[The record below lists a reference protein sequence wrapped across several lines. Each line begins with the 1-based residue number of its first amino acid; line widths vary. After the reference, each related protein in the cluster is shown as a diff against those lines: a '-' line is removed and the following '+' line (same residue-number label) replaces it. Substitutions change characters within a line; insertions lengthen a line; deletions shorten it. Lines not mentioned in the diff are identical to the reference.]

1 MLTYRLL
8 PSPSSKLLPP
18 LIRTLSTSQ
27 TRTISASSNPKTVL
41 VSPEEKS
48 RGHLTNQNL
57 ELANRAL
64 HHDGLVVLE
73 NAISHEKLDF
83 LNEKMVDDAKKL
95 QARGED
101 SPYNYNK
108 GNIQQDPQLT
118 KRYFDKEIFLNPLAT
133 QVTSSVL
140 GPRPRLSFISGNSA
154 LPPSPGVQQT
164 AQPTH
169 SDADFAHPSS
179 PFALVVNIPLVT
191 MTPENGSTEIWLG
204 THKYGQ
210 EAQEG
215 EHGERASGRIR
226 EEWLSERRRVRA
238 PARPVVRKGS
248 VVVRDL
254 RVWHSG
260 QPNWTREVRVMLAM
274 IHFAGWYRNPMEVN
288 FSEELRGEL
297 ERWGRDLV
305 IQGRYAP
312 EKEAEEKYLEGKFGN
327 AYDFDQRD
335 RLDVV
340 F

>member
-108 GNIQQDPQLT
+108 GFLPLFPAFLPIATRKLT
-118 KRYFDKEIFLNPLAT
+118 C
-133 QVTSSVL
+133 
-140 GPRPRLSFISGNSA
+140 
-154 LPPSPGVQQT
+154 
-164 AQPTH
+164 
-169 SDADFAHPSS
+169 
-179 PFALVVNIPLVT
+179 
-191 MTPENGSTEIWLG
+191 W
-204 THKYGQ
+204 
-210 EAQEG
+210 
-215 EHGERASGRIR
+215 
-226 EEWLSERRRVRA
+226 
-238 PARPVVRKGS
+238 
-248 VVVRDL
+248 
-254 RVWHSG
+254 
-260 QPNWTREVRVMLAM
+260 
-274 IHFAGWYRNPMEVN
+274 
-288 FSEELRGEL
+288 
-297 ERWGRDLV
+297 
-305 IQGRYAP
+305 
-312 EKEAEEKYLEGKFGN
+312 
-327 AYDFDQRD
+327 
-335 RLDVV
+335 
-340 F
+340 